1 MEQENLNEINEE
13 VVNPVLEEVSKSNNV
28 LIKIVAGLVVVGAA
42 VGGVI
47 LFKRRKNK
55 KSIKLEKPIAIDENT
70 EVSEE
75 VTINEET
82 VEE

>member
-1 MEQENLNEINEE
+1 MEQENLNEINAE

-28 LIKIVAGLVVVGAA
+28 LIKVVAGLVVVGAA

-55 KSIKLEKPIAIDENT
+55 KSIKLEKPIAIDENA

>member
-1 MEQENLNEINEE
+1 MEQENLKEINEE

-28 LIKIVAGLVVVGAA
+28 LIKVVAGLVVVGAA

-55 KSIKLEKPIAIDENT
+55 KSIKLEKPIAIDENA

>member
-13 VVNPVLEEVSKSNNV
+13 VVNPVLEEVSKSNSNV
-28 LIKIVAGLVVVGAA
+28 LIKLIAGAMVVAAG
-42 VGGVI
+42 VGGFI
-47 LFKRRKNK
+47 LFRKHK
-55 KSIKLEKPIAIDENT
+55 KNNLKVVKTVVEENNV

-75 VTINEET
+75 RTTNDET

>member
-1 MEQENLNEINEE
+1 MNEENVKEINEE

-28 LIKIVAGLVVVGAA
+28 LIKVVAGLVVIGAT

-47 LFKRRKNK
+47 LFKRRKKN
-55 KSIKLEKPIAIDENT
+55 KSIKLGTPIGLDDKV

>member
-55 KSIKLEKPIAIDENT
+55 KSIKLEKPIAIDENA